1 MDTLGSVVSYQKF
14 KSWEV
19 HDTLKYLPLDV
30 AQAESCPT
38 SVVLEGVHQ
47 IAYRYLVSNH
57 SWKEEWS
64 YA

>member
-1 MDTLGSVVSYQKF
+1 MDTLGSVISYQKF

-38 SVVLEGVHQ
+38 SVVLEAVYQVVG
-47 IAYRYLVSNH
+47 YLVPYH
-57 SWKEEWS
+57 SWKEDR
-64 YA
+64 